1 MTDKPTYEELK
12 QRVKELE
19 KDAVKHERVAE
30 MLNENKRLLNAIL
43 ESTADGILVGE
54 RDGMFSYGNS
64 RFAEM
69 WNIPKEVMAT
79 KKRDK
84 LHEIISDQLKD
95 SSAFFSRLM
104 ELYQSE
110 DEYLDFVEFK
120 DGRVFERFST
130 PLNRDGQIAGRVWSF
145 RDITDRKRAEEE
157 LRESEERHRLLLE
170 VSPDPIV
177 IYDIEGK
184 ATYVNPAFSETFGWS
199 INELLGKRIDF
210 VPEENWPETR
220 AAIRRMIQGE
230 KVQLFETK
238 RFTKD
243 NRTLDIQLSSAL
255 FFDRDEKPKG
265 NIVILRD
272 ITAQKRA
279 EEILR
284 NAHDEMEQRVKER
297 TAELISTTEKLQQ
310 EIKEHQRAEEALRK
324 SRERFRSLTEVT
336 SDWIWEVDENGFYT
350 YSSPKLFEIL
360 GYGTEEIVGKTPFD
374 FMPPAEAERVFKIF
388 NEIRASRESFDC
400 LENINLHKNGHS
412 VNIESS
418 GVPTY
423 DTNGKFTGYR
433 GIDRDISERKRVQE
447 ELQKAHDEL
456 EKRVE
461 ERTRELDI
469 QKTILEETNT
479 ALQVLLDKRYE
490 DKKEM
495 EENVLTN
502 VKEMMIPYIEKFRKT
517 KLNVHQKTIL
527 GILESYLNEIVSP
540 FVRKMFKKYLNLT
553 PTEIEVIHLI
563 RFGSSSKEIA
573 DIMGLSPRTIYN
585 HRKNIRKKLGIENKE
600 TNLRS
605 HLLSIF

>member
-1 MTDKPTYEELK
+1 
-12 QRVKELE
+12 
-19 KDAVKHERVAE
+19 
-30 MLNENKRLLNAIL
+30 
-43 ESTADGILVGE
+43 
-54 RDGMFSYGNS
+54 
-64 RFAEM
+64 
-69 WNIPKEVMAT
+69 
-79 KKRDK
+79 
-84 LHEIISDQLKD
+84 
-95 SSAFFSRLM
+95 
-104 ELYQSE
+104 
-110 DEYLDFVEFK
+110 
-120 DGRVFERFST
+120 
-130 PLNRDGQIAGRVWSF
+130 
-145 RDITDRKRAEEE
+145 
-157 LRESEERHRLLLE
+157 
-170 VSPDPIV
+170 
-177 IYDIEGK
+177 
-184 ATYVNPAFSETFGWS
+184 
-199 INELLGKRIDF
+199 
-210 VPEENWPETR
+210 
-220 AAIRRMIQGE
+220 MIQGE

-243 NRTLDIQLSSAL
+243 KRTLDVQLSSAL

-360 GYGTEEIVGKTPFD
+360 GYGTEEIIGKTPFD

-502 VKEMMIPYIEKFRKT
+502 VKEIMIPYIEKFRKT

>member
-19 KDAVKHERVAE
+19 KDAVKHERVME
-30 MLNENKRLLNAIL
+30 MLNENKRLLNSIL
-43 ESTADGILVGE
+43 GSTADGILVGE

-120 DGRVFERFST
+120 DGRVFERFSS
-130 PLNRDGQIAGRVWSF
+130 PLDRDGQIAGRVWSF

-177 IYDIEGK
+177 IYDMEGK

-243 NRTLDIQLSSAL
+243 KRTLDIQLSSAL

-350 YSSPKLFEIL
+350 YSSPKLFEML
-360 GYGTEEIVGKTPFD
+360 GYGTEEMVGKTPFD

-605 HLLSIF
+605 YLLSIF